1 MCTLLKINMDYEP
14 KDRRKKKD
22 KAREKFERNG
32 GYSAAHAR
40 AYEQRIKE
48 NSKRKKN

>member
-1 MCTLLKINMDYEP
+1 MDYEH

-32 GYSAAHAR
+32 GHTAAHAR

-48 NSKRKKN
+48 KKKK